1 MLFGGNNPLIVLFI
15 VVLSQYWGSCVWKQN
30 AAFVSYLYSVVH
42 CFINLTDI
50 PNLLF
55 CVDGSNMYKSAGYW
69 SGNELLISMI
79 RVHVGFTFKFG
90 VELVQYVKQVQYN
103 SSHTTFLLRA

>member
-1 MLFGGNNPLIVLFI
+1 MLFGGNNPFNCTFH
-15 VVLSQYWGSCVWKQN
+15 SCPFTILGCLCSCAWKQN

-42 CFINLTDI
+42 CFINLTDT

-79 RVHVGFTFKFG
+79 RVHVGFTLS
-90 VELVQYVKQVQYN
+90 LVLN
-103 SSHTTFLLRA
+103 WCSM